1 MAVDKVDKVDKDV
14 RAALDVI
21 FATDSDLYQKR
32 GWNRRSGFGER
43 PAILNIDLAN
53 AWTRPGYRFS
63 CDNMDDQIIPGV
75 QRPNEAARAKR

>member
-75 QRPNEAARAKR
+75 QRLN